1 MKLCTSRCSPGRRI
15 STSPSNMRLSL
26 RKSATEGAVSTL
38 ERMLIYTPSTPHLK
52 LELGIHAYKA
62 TRIFRGAKP

>member
-1 MKLCTSRCSPGRRI
+1 
-15 STSPSNMRLSL
+15 MRLSL